1 MKAKIFGF
9 IPVYGLLIACAIGMA
24 VALCEKECRRRGL
37 KEDTGIDMALFAVP
51 AAVIGARLY
60 YVIFQWQYFAHD
72 PWAILRVWEGGLAI
86 YGAVIGGAAGLA
98 ILSARRKIPYLM
110 LLDIVAPVVIL
121 GQAIGRWGNFF
132 NGEAYGYTVT
142 SAALQF
148 FPLSVQV
155 NGSWHLATFFYE
167 SVWNALG
174 FIVLWRYRK
183 KAKLPGDVLF
193 GYLLWYGAGRL
204 FIEGLRTD
212 SLMLFNMR
220 VSQLVSLGMC
230 IISCAAQGVRH
241 GKKMNIFLGTALG
254 TLAVFCMLCGQMYWL
269 LLPAAGFA
277 AVQLAIMKEGKE

>member
-24 VALCEKECRRRGL
+24 VALCEKECRRRGM

-72 PWAILRVWEGGLAI
+72 PWSILRVWEGGLAI

-132 NGEAYGYTVT
+132 NGEAYGYAVT

-155 NGSWHLATFFYE
+155 GRQWHLATFFYE

-230 IISCAAQGVRH
+230 AAAAFVQGRRH
-241 GKKMNIFLGTALG
+241 QDKMLLVLGGLG
-254 TLAVFCMLCGQMYWL
+254 TLQAIIYLWIGQTYLM
-269 LLPAAGFA
+269 LLPACVFA
-277 AVQLAIMKEGKE
+277 AIMLRMQKAR